1 MRVESRRPPRTGR
14 VGALIVSLLLAVC
27 ALAGCGTGDDAVAQG
42 GTFQFVSPGGKT
54 VITYDPADRKP
65 VSGMSGP
72 DVMTDATL
80 SLADERF
87 AGKVV
92 VVNVWGQWCGPCRG
106 EADALEKS
114 YATTKD
120 SGVEFL
126 GINLRDD
133 RQSARDF
140 ITDRE
145 VRYPSIY
152 DFAGA
157 TLAAWKVPTAVLPTT
172 IILDR
177 HHRPAVVFL
186 KSLTTDELI
195 PAIER
200 VAAEEPVPGAPVA
213 STQAGT
219 R

>member
-1 MRVESRRPPRTGR
+1 MHVQSRRTGR
-14 VGALIVSLLLAVC
+14 VAALVAALLLAVG
-27 ALAGCGTGDDAVAQG
+27 AVAGCGTGDDAVAQG
-42 GTFQFVSPGGKT
+42 NTFQFVSPGGKT
-54 VITYDPADRKP
+54 VITYPVADRRP
-65 VSGMSGP
+65 VSGMSGS

-80 SLADERF
+80 SLSDARF

-114 YATTKD
+114 YAATKD
-120 SGVEFL
+120 KGVAFL

-140 ITDRE
+140 IADRE
-145 VRYPSIY
+145 VAYPSIY

-177 HHRPAVVFL
+177 KHRPAVVFL
-186 KSLTTDELI
+186 KALTTDELI
-195 PAIER
+195 PASER
-200 VAAEEPVPGAPVA
+200 VAAEEP
-213 STQAGT
+213 AGT
-219 R
+219 P